1 MAAPYIKTIT
11 SCPAPPALYY
21 GVNMYDSSCNFLGGG
36 IVISNSGA
44 LNIGYYYATNEL
56 PGNIIQVLAMTS
68 TYPDYFTNINTP
80 GYGQCGDVPP
90 L

>member
-1 MAAPYIKTIT
+1 LNLKNGSTIISLIDDSGQT
-11 SCPAPPALYY
+11 ETVGAS
-21 GVNMYDSSCNFLGGG
+21 GRVFNM
-36 IVISNSGA
+36 VSGA